1 MYHDQFLST
10 RPEEVES
17 VLDPRGKAER
27 QDQLQ
32 YALELVT
39 TDYVTRLNRCE
50 ILPVPDDMH
59 HVIEKPEQAVR
70 FYHLTKATYAPKE
83 NFLQKAATVLYTA
96 YAQNTPVM
104 VLIRSDGRETDYYLG
119 VQLVVPNDGSYGQ
132 TFQQAFLGNFPGSE
146 LSLCTNDEV
155 RQMSR
160 EVASP
165 EHVAAISGL
174 PSLRGEDRFSIEGF
188 VQGIENMVD
197 SLHGCSYTLLVRADP
212 VQRET
217 LLEMKNTYEMIYS
230 ELSSFAKT
238 SYSFNQT
245 DTSSYSHAT
254 GTTHTQT
261 AGQSSGGS
269 TSKSTSET
277 HGTNHSIQKPR
288 TSQAQAVLST
298 ALMAAGTVVGGI
310 AGSAATPAGTVA
322 GAAIGGAVG
331 SAVGTAA
338 GVVVGTLFGGNVSDG
353 TSESKTTGK
362 TATQNYS
369 FNSSSAHSTQETRTE
384 TEGDSY
390 GRTLQFT
397 YEDKKISDTLKIID
411 ENIKRLDL
419 CTGMGAFASAAYVLS
434 SSEAVST
441 RVAAVYNA
449 LTKGERSALQATHIN
464 RWSGIEAEKLGE
476 YLHCF
481 IHPQFNYCMG
491 QMVTPV
497 TPALLVSSN
506 ELTLQIGLPKRSFP
520 GVTVINH
527 AQFSSNPP
535 KGGQLQLGQL
545 YRMGTTEEYPVCISL
560 QNLTGH
566 TFITGSTGSGKSNT
580 VYHILDKLGRQG
592 VKFLVI
598 EPAKGEYK
606 NVFGGR
612 EDVAVYGTNSRKT
625 PLLRLNPF
633 SFPDDIHVLEHI
645 DRLIEI
651 FNACWPMYAAM
662 PAVLKDAVEQSYRR
676 RGWNLTTS
684 FCASG
689 EFPTFHDLMVELPQ
703 VIEQSAYSAD
713 TKGDYIGA
721 LVTRV
726 NSLVNGLNGQI
737 FCSSDELPAE
747 ELFDRNVIIDL
758 SRVGSMDTKALLM
771 GILVMKLQEHRMAVG
786 DMNAE
791 LNHVTVL
798 EEAHNLLRR
807 TSDAQSQESSNLRG
821 QSVEM
826 IANAIAEMRTY
837 GEGFIIA
844 DQAPGLMDQSVIRNT
859 NTKIIM
865 RLPDQTDRELVGK
878 AASLNDEQ
886 IVELAKLPRGVA
898 AVYQNDWLEPA
909 LCKINHFETL
919 NPYHY
924 EGEAAPECF
933 TRFFRRLFAVS
944 DDVEL
949 SEEEI
954 EKIKRW
960 IERLPETPDTRKIL
974 LRSLN
979 YEPVSLEDQ
988 KIIAYNLFEGKQMAA
1003 VLEQSVDE
1011 KSAIEQI
1018 DRQIASMYSV
1028 NDQTLAEH
1036 IRQLILRSVFEQI
1049 DAPRLRDR
1057 FGSYMM
1063 EGGVR

>member
-1 MYHDQFLST
+1 MDQTLAAQQKQKQ
-10 RPEEVES
+10 S
-17 VLDPRGKAER
+17 VLDPRSKAER

-32 YALELVT
+32 YALDLIT
-39 TDYVTRLNRCE
+39 TDYVTRLSHCE
-50 ILPVPDDMH
+50 ILPVPDDVRH
-59 HVIEKPEQAVR
+59 AIEKPEQAVR

-104 VLIRSDGRETDYYLG
+104 VLIRSDGRETEYYLG
-119 VQLVVPNDGSYGQ
+119 VHLAVSNDGSYGQ

-146 LSLCTNDEV
+146 LSLCSNEEV
-155 RQMSR
+155 RKMSR
-160 EVASP
+160 EITCP

-174 PSLRGEDRFSIEGF
+174 PSLRGEDKFSIEGF

-197 SLHGCSYTLLVRADP
+197 SLHGCSYTLLIRADP

-217 LLEMKNTYEMIYS
+217 LLEMKGTYERIYS

-245 DTSSYSHAT
+245 DTSSYSNAA
-254 GTTHTQT
+254 GSTHTQT
-261 AGQSSGGS
+261 TGQSSGGS
-269 TSKSTSET
+269 SSDSTNET
-277 HGTNHSIQKPR
+277 HGTSKTNHKNRSG
-288 TSQAQAVLST
+288 QAQVVISSG
-298 ALMAAGTVVGGI
+298 LMAAGTVIGGI
-310 AGSAATPAGTVA
+310 AGTIAAPGLGTAIGAAA
-322 GAAIGGAVG
+322 GAAIGGTVG
-331 SAVGTAA
+331 GTAA
-338 GVVVGTLFGGNVSDG
+338 GMRAPFVDNTDEGTNDSKSTGHT
-353 TSESKTTGK
+353 TSK
-362 TATQNYS
+362 NYS
-369 FNSSSAHSTQETRTE
+369 FNSSTADSTQETRTE

-419 CTGMGAFASAAYVLS
+419 CTGMGAFVSAAYVMS

-449 LTKGERSALQATHIN
+449 LTKGDQSALQAAQIN
-464 RWSGIEAEKLGE
+464 RWSGNEAEKIGK

-481 IHPQFNYCMG
+481 IHPQFHYSMG
-491 QMVTPV
+491 QTVIAV
-497 TPALLVSSN
+497 TPALLVNSN

-535 KGGQLQLGQL
+535 RDGQLQLGRL
-545 YRMGTTEEYPVCISL
+545 YRMGTAEEYPVSVSTE
-560 QNLTGH
+560 NLTGH

-580 VYHILDKLGRQG
+580 VYHMLDRLGKQR

-612 EDVAVYGTNSRKT
+612 EGVAVYGTNSRKT

-676 RGWNLTTS
+676 KGWNLTTS

-689 EFPTFHDLMVELPQ
+689 EFPTFHDLMAELPQ
-703 VIEQSAYSAD
+703 VIERSAYSSD

-737 FCSSDELPAE
+737 FCSPDELPAE
-747 ELFDRNVIIDL
+747 ELFDRNVIVDL

-786 DMNAE
+786 NMNAD
-791 LNHVTVL
+791 LNHVTIL

-807 TSDAQSQESSNLRG
+807 TSDVQSQESSNLRG

-844 DQAPGLMDQSVIRNT
+844 DQAPGLMDPSVIRNT

-865 RLPDQTDRELVGK
+865 RLPDQSDRELVGK
-878 AASLNDEQ
+878 AASLNEEQ
-886 IVELAKLPRGVA
+886 IAELAKLPRGVA
-898 AVYQNDWLEPA
+898 AVYQNDWLEPV
-909 LCKINHFETL
+909 LCKIDHFKAAES
-919 NPYHY
+919 YHY
-924 EGEAAPECF
+924 QGEAVPDCF
-933 TRFFRRLFAVS
+933 ARFFCKLFAVS

-949 SEEEI
+949 SKEEI

-960 IERLPETPDTRKIL
+960 IEHLPEPPDTRKIL
-974 LRSLN
+974 LRSLHN
-979 YEPVSLEDQ
+979 EPISIEDR
-988 KIIAYNLFEGKQMAA
+988 KIIAYNLFDGKQMATI
-1003 VLEQSVDE
+1003 LEQSADE
-1011 KSAIEQI
+1011 KSAIEQV
-1018 DRQIASMYSV
+1018 DRQIAQMYSV
-1028 NDQTLAEH
+1028 NDLILAEN
-1036 IRQLILRSVFEQI
+1036 IRQLILNSVFEQI
-1049 DAPRLRDR
+1049 DAPRLRVR
-1057 FGSYMM
+1057 FGPYTT
-1063 EGGVR
+1063 EGGVC